1 MSATGSLFK
10 RRDNALVIAQL
21 LSAPVYWVWA
31 PERTL
36 WSLLIIAALSEV
48 FLVAIYAFNRLV
60 ELPSGDRATR
70 RHQGL
75 LLASL
80 LAFFPLAA
88 ALPNRL
94 AQGAAA
100 AILLVGIAYS
110 VKVPI
115 AGGVFQLKKVYVVKP
130 LLVALGYTLQW
141 LAFTGTVSSVMLAL
155 MAWQLFD
162 VLVLTTLLD
171 ILDVKEDTV
180 AGVKSFPVVHGFR
193 RTLDI
198 SYVGNLLCL
207 ASGVVALVLTQ
218 SLPLVLLLLPR
229 GLERHWRLKRLR
241 KGKTAPGLNATL
253 LRVLGTAGA
262 LLHWCWGMA
271 WKT

>member
-1 MSATGSLFK
+1 MGAGGSLFK

-21 LSAPVYWVWA
+21 LAAPVYWVWA
-31 PERTL
+31 PERTV
-36 WSLLIIAALSEV
+36 WSLLVIAALSEV

-60 ELPSGDRATR
+60 ELPTGDSAAR
-70 RHQGL
+70 RHKL
-75 LLASL
+75 LLLGAL

-88 ALPNRL
+88 TLPNRL

-100 AILLVGIAYS
+100 AILVIGILYS

-115 AGGVFQLKKVYVVKP
+115 GDRVFQLKKIYIVKP
-130 LLVALGYTLQW
+130 LSVALGYTLQW
-141 LAFTGTVSSVMLAL
+141 LAFTGTLSPLLVAL
-155 MAWQLFD
+155 MVWQLFD

-193 RTLDI
+193 RTLDL
-198 SYVGNLLCL
+198 SFVGNLICL
-207 ASGVVALVLTQ
+207 ASAVVALVI
-218 SLPLVLLLLPR
+218 SKSIFLVLLLFPR
-229 GLERHWRLKRLR
+229 AVERHWRLRRLR

-262 LLHWCWGMA
+262 LLHWVCA
-271 WKT
+271 